1 MVEWPVFSTLFNTLG
16 VTMVPPDMAI
26 SRLPKRGQRVVCNV
40 QQGEHLDVQCLTSQQ
55 LPRHRQ
61 QRTQPHNWMHMPKE
75 ITRHSR

>member
-26 SRLPKRGQRVVCNV
+26 SRLLKCVQRVVCNV
-40 QQGEHLDVQCLTSQQ
+40 QQGEHLDVQRLMCQQ

-61 QRTQPHNWMHMPKE
+61 RRMQTHNWMHMPKE